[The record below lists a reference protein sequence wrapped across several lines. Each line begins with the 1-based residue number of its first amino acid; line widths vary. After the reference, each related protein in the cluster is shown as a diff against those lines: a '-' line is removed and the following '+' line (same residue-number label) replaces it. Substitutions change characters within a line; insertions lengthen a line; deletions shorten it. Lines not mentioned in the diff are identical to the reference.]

1 MCQPDE
7 QTPFRARL
15 RQLVCNPDALLGSGK
30 GVDPDARNERVFDMC
45 FKTAAEQS
53 PDPASRISLGDDR
66 DRFGNRRV
74 LIHWQLNELDIRT
87 LKESALQAGRL
98 MAESDLGRVRLPD
111 WLLDSDPV
119 PPGLSSDEVAGYHHM
134 GTTRMADSPRH
145 GVVDRNQRVFGIANL
160 YVGGSSVFAT
170 SGHVNPTF
178 TIVQMSLRLA
188 DHLDA
193 VVRKT

>member
-1 MCQPDE
+1 
-7 QTPFRARL
+7 
-15 RQLVCNPDALLGSGK
+15 
-30 GVDPDARNERVFDMC
+30 MC

-53 PDPASRISLGDDR
+53 PDPGSRIRLGEDL

-74 LIHWQLNELDIRT
+74 VINWRLNALDKRT
-87 LKESALQAGRL
+87 LRQSALQAGRI
-98 MAESDLGRVRLPD
+98 MADNDLGRVRLPD
-111 WLLDSDPV
+111 WLLDPDPA

-134 GTTRMADSPRH
+134 GTTRMADTPQR

-160 YVGGSSVFAT
+160 YIGGSSVFAT

-188 DHLDA
+188 DHLDGTIRGSK
-193 VVRKT
+193 V